1 MMMKAL
7 ILEREIEKILE
18 IFRDEMIIMITL
30 LLLLCTT
37 RTKTHAHTHNNTL
50 LDVNKDS
57 RFFAKTMRW

>member
-37 RTKTHAHTHNNTL
+37 RTKTHAYAHNNTP